1 LNLSLSTWRQS
12 ATALLTASVMLLVAC
27 AEGTT
32 DPNKAQVRFVN
43 ASAVFGDLSLQLN
56 NQLSQGQV
64 AYGGNSIYVEANTGS
79 TSGSISLANSTTAL
93 TSFSTD
99 LAKGKYSTVLAYGT
113 GTAPKVLV
121 LDDNTG
127 EPADNKTLVRVIN
140 AAPDAGSLDVYLTG
154 ASEDLAAATPLQ
166 ADAMLGTVGAW
177 VTRDSASG
185 SSAQRLRITSKGS
198 KTDVRLDVSGIT
210 LASRQLLT
218 LVITP
223 GLLPQAATDSRAAV
237 LTQALLLTQRGGV
250 ARLDS
255 TGARVRVVAGI
266 TGGAAVQASVAGL
279 GVLPATQAPAV
290 GGYVLVPAG
299 SNQSV
304 ALSVAGI
311 NRNSTQTL
319 RAGADYTLLLH
330 GAPAAPQHNWLNDNN
345 ALPSDST
352 QARLRLINGTTGA
365 TGALA
370 LTADLAP
377 VGTSSLAGADS
388 GYASLAA
395 STTVNLAVRAAGSA
409 APLFSATGQ
418 TLQAGATYS
427 VIVLGAADA
436 PNQPDALLRRDR

>member
-1 LNLSLSTWRQS
+1 LNLRQR
-12 ATALLTASVMLLVAC
+12 AAAALLAPACALLLLAC

-32 DPNKAQVRFVN
+32 DPDKAQLRFVN
-43 ASAVFGDLSLQLN
+43 ASAVFGDLALQLN

-64 AYGGNSIYVEANTGS
+64 AYGGNSSYVQANTGS
-79 TSGSISLANSTTAL
+79 TTGNISPANGTTVL

-113 GTAPKVLV
+113 GNAPKVLV
-121 LDDNTG
+121 LDDNTA
-127 EPADNKTLVRVIN
+127 EPADNKSLVRVIN

-166 ADAMLGTVGAW
+166 ADATLGAVGAW
-177 VTRDSASG
+177 VTRDSAAG
-185 SSAQRLRITSKGS
+185 TSAQRLRIVGKGS
-198 KTDVRLDVSGIT
+198 KTDLRLDVSGIT

-218 LVITP
+218 VVLTP
-223 GLLPQAATDSRAAV
+223 ALLPQAANDSRAAV

-250 ARLDS
+250 ARLDN

-266 TGGAAVQASVAGL
+266 SGGAAVQASVAGSS
-279 GVLPATQAPAV
+279 VLPATQAPAV
-290 GGYVLVPAG
+290 GSYVLVPAG
-299 SNQSV
+299 SNQTV
-304 ALSVAGI
+304 VLSVAGS

-319 RAGADYTLLLH
+319 LAGADYTLLLH
-330 GAPAAPQHNWLNDNN
+330 GSPAAPQSSWLADNN

-352 QARLRLINGTTGA
+352 QARLRLVNGTTGA

-377 VGTSSLAGADS
+377 VGTSTLAGADS
-388 GYASLAA
+388 GYTSLAA
-395 STTVNLAVRAAGSA
+395 STTVNLAVRAAGTP

-427 VIVLGAADA
+427 VIVLGAANA
-436 PNQPDALLRRDR
+436 PNVPDALLRRDR